1 MIQDFDTFFK
11 KDRKPKKRPTLIIG
25 ALIFTGFIYWF
36 VPPVWRL
43 NSGSIPVTQLLSNK
57 DNRQV
62 MEGPDEKGWVRFD
75 DVSAHVFQA
84 IVIAEDARFYQH
96 HGFDFSEI
104 GRSISE
110 NFRKGRLARGA
121 STITQ
126 QVVKMAFLTREKS
139 FIRKIREAAGA
150 LLLENI
156 LEKNRILE
164 WYVNLAEF
172 GDGVYGI
179 GAATQHYFQIKPE
192 AVTLQQAIHLALV
205 LPSPNVWSFGLQ
217 RRDLTDFGHHRFTQI
232 ADKLRRNG
240 DITEL
245 EWLNV
250 LAIANFGRPVR
261 DYESIYALYLAGEDY
276 LKKFDEEDLI
286 PEIIKEQEQSHNNA
300 SPTQQM
306 DVYTKDT
313 AKEEAEDLQTG
324 LEKTGMP

>member
-1 MIQDFDTFFK
+1 M
-11 KDRKPKKRPTLIIG
+11 DRAHCL
-25 ALIFTGFIYWF
+25 
-36 VPPVWRL
+36 PVA
-43 NSGSIPVTQLLSNK
+43 PHA
-57 DNRQV
+57 DCAANR
-62 MEGPDEKGWVRFD
+62 
-75 DVSAHVFQA
+75 
-84 IVIAEDARFYQH
+84 
-96 HGFDFSEI
+96 
-104 GRSISE
+104 
-110 NFRKGRLARGA
+110 
-121 STITQ
+121 
-126 QVVKMAFLTREKS
+126 TR
-139 FIRKIREAAGA
+139 
-150 LLLENI
+150 
-156 LEKNRILE
+156 
-164 WYVNLAEF
+164 
-172 GDGVYGI
+172 
-179 GAATQHYFQIKPE
+179 Q
-192 AVTLQQAIHLALV
+192 
-205 LPSPNVWSFGLQ
+205 LQ